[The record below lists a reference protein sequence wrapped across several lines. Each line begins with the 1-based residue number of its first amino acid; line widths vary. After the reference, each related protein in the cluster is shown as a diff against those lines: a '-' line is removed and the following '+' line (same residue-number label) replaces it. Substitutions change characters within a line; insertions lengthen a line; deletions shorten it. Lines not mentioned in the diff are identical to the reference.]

1 MIRDIEDKLDKIYI
15 TRDEFKKIQ
24 KYRHEQ
30 CPNSEN
36 EWNKNGK
43 FDSKMFFPLNNFIL
57 DVEVDKY
64 HRVRGLME
72 LKNFSPVNFTFTTDE
87 DFLKVERNENQGFH
101 TEYNRF
107 DDKNPENV
115 IQKYIEMQIIML
127 TSIMIYII
135 DHAENRRR
143 EERLSLSQQ
152 RELRENYEYKDRELY
167 FLKDIITY
175 AKIHP
180 TRSSIQYRC
189 ECWGVRGHLRHLKN
203 GKVIFI
209 EPFKKGRKRDVL
221 EPKSKTYLLGGSND
235 G

>member
-1 MIRDIEDKLDKIYI
+1 
-15 TRDEFKKIQ
+15 
-24 KYRHEQ
+24 
-30 CPNSEN
+30 
-36 EWNKNGK
+36 
-43 FDSKMFFPLNNFIL
+43 MFFPLNTFIL

-64 HRVRGLME
+64 HRVRGLVE

-107 DDKNPENV
+107 DDRNPENV

-152 RELRENYEYKDRELY
+152 RELREHYEYKERELY

-175 AKIHP
+175 TKIHP